1 MSEPHEM
8 INRLRQGDELAF
20 ASLVQTHQA
29 GLLRTAKT
37 IVFTQADAEEV
48 LQETW
53 LAVLGGIQRF
63 EGRSSL
69 KTWIYQIL
77 IYRARS
83 RRNYERRY
91 ISFDQVPH
99 LHQDQDSTS
108 MRQGNSSAAVNSQES
123 CRSLARVHWDDQ
135 TPERLC
141 LSQEIQIQIERALRK
156 LPPVQQRVFTLHY
169 VEQMETREIC
179 EMLNLSANNQR
190 VILHRARLTMRRTLS
205 TLYRNGS
212 HQEHEEAVTSHARDR
227 AWRKKRAM
235 ANARGGHQVLL
246 NDENRIASHKKE
258 RSW

>member
-1 MSEPHEM
+1 MVEPHEM
-8 INRLRQGDELAF
+8 IERLRQGDGMAF
-20 ASLVQTHQA
+20 ASLIQTHQA

-53 LAVLGGIQRF
+53 LAVLVGIPSF

-91 ISFDQVPH
+91 ISFDQVSRPH
-99 LHQDQDSTS
+99 HDRDSTF
-108 MRQGNSSAAVNSQES
+108 MRQGKSSAALNSQES

-141 LSQEIQIQIERALRK
+141 LSREILTQIQRALQK
-156 LPPVQQRVFTLHY
+156 LPPVQKRVFMLHHF
-169 VEQMETREIC
+169 EQLETTEIC
-179 EMLNLSANNQR
+179 QMLNLTANNQR
-190 VILHRARLTMRRTLS
+190 IILHRARLAMRRTLR
-205 TLYRNGS
+205 TLYRNGL
-212 HQEHEEAVTSHARDR
+212 HEEQEDAVPRHARDT

-235 ANARGGHQVLL
+235 LNGHDGHHVSME
-246 NDENRIASHKKE
+246 DESRIACHEKE